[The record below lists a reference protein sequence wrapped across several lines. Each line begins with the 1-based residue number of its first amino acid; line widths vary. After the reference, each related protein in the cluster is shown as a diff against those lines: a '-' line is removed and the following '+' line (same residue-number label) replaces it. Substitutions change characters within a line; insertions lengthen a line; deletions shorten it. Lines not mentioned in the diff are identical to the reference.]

1 LGGGGRNL
9 LEKLIELKQKNDL
22 ETYIK
27 DFDILWNRSEISE
40 KNALVFFIRGLEVE
54 VKNLIKMFEP
64 KTLKQAYTFAHLQD
78 NTLTH
83 RRYSSNPNKQTY
95 QPTTYAHQSK
105 PYTPPNYNKSLL
117 GSSNNTSKPFSNGL
131 LSTPPPYNTNQVS
144 RITRPIKKKDLDKRR
159 AKGLCFWC
167 DEKFV
172 PGHRCQNKRLYSLC
186 VIEEDG

>member
-1 LGGGGRNL
+1 MALCWHQNFMRNLGGGVGSVMAWVALCCRVWGGGRNL

-64 KTLKQAYTFAHLQD
+64 KTLKQAYTYAHLQD

-144 RITRPIKKKDLDKRR
+144 RITRPIKKKT
-159 AKGLCFWC
+159 
-167 DEKFV
+167 
-172 PGHRCQNKRLYSLC
+172 
-186 VIEEDG
+186 